1 MELQLQQQ
9 ESEEFDHK
17 YMRKL
22 FYFRLSRIMPKLQ
35 DELKE
40 DVVQEALLIQYLH
53 HKETGKYRD
62 VGHVVLD
69 AIRKTLG
76 DTRLKKNSGI
86 LVPFEDLPLEDLP
99 RTAAVSEQDKRDLHE
114 FILFQYEPG
123 SLGKIAAKLVLHGLY
138 LYEVAQIF
146 NLSEGR
152 ISQILKTHL
161 KKKRFRH

>member
-9 ESEEFDHK
+9 EAEEFDHK

-62 VGHVVLD
+62 VGHIVLD

-76 DTRLKKNSGI
+76 DTRSKKNRGI
-86 LVPFEDLPLEDLP
+86 LVPFEDLP

-146 NLSEGR
+146 NLSEAR